1 MHGALGAGTGTGKV
15 ALACAL
21 APKFIAGLV
30 IPIVAI
36 GSGLAESTQAKPLV
50 TMTKATRNTAE
61 MRPVMRD
68 RLCIML
74 TI

>member
-1 MHGALGAGTGTGKV
+1 VCTI
-15 ALACAL
+15 
-21 APKFIAGLV
+21 APEFIAELV
-30 IPIVAI
+30 IPILAI
-36 GSGLAESTQAKPLV
+36 GSGLTESTQAKPLV